1 MSVGKTLYIKCN
13 IFNNVIVSCMYVS
26 STVRPTITLK
36 SPTPVELDEGSS
48 TTLLC
53 FATGNPKPTYTWQRG
68 STVVQGNADSN
79 YTIASANK
87 DHAGLYK
94 CTATVTAPGVGQY
107 SAVYSVE
114 VKVRCK
120 LPSFIV
126 SRTSVYYQFI

>member
-26 STVRPTITLK
+26 STVRPAITLK
-36 SPTPVELDEGSS
+36 SPTSVELDEGSS

-53 FATGNPKPTYTWQRG
+53 FATGNPKPTYKWEKG
-68 STVVQGNADSN
+68 STIVQENADSN

-87 DHAGLYK
+87 DHTGRYI
-94 CTATVTAPGVGQY
+94 CTATVTAPGVRH
-107 SAVYSVE
+107 SVDYFVD

-120 LPSFIV
+120 LPSLIV
-126 SRTSVYYQFI
+126 SRTSVYYQLI